1 MEEITFLFCKLLN
14 LLDFLGCRSR
24 SEGTQGFKLTTC
36 IFGIINNSLISRNKN
51 ECLCFYCNLSLYLD
65 FNTHI
70 LRLCVRFWARRS
82 RQASPTPPPSSPFPP
97 PPKVKSASR
106 PMHVSKPNYKNHNRK
121 SEAKLYVCDRS
132 CVNCNFSTSK

>member
-36 IFGIINNSLISRNKN
+36 IFGIINSLISRNKN

-82 RQASPTPPPSSPFPP
+82 RQASPTPPPPP
-97 PPKVKSASR
+97 RHSRLPLKSKVQVGLCMFQNLTTKIITEKVR
-106 PMHVSKPNYKNHNRK
+106 PSYM
-121 SEAKLYVCDRS
+121 YVTE
-132 CVNCNFSTSK
+132 VV